1 MVRVVADR
9 TLRYLI
15 LGIGR
20 NGRIA
25 LRFVFRNR
33 VRYSEGELN
42 RENRNLHTVRTG
54 FCSGS
59 LDGRPNQ
66 LFPSTVVRYL
76 FHFVPTFCHSLD
88 RSEVGRR
95 HA

>member
-9 TLRYLI
+9 TLRYLS

-76 FHFVPTFCHSLD
+76 FQDFVILWIGLRLD
-88 RSEVGRR
+88 VGMLTLL
-95 HA
+95 

>member
-9 TLRYLI
+9 TLRCLS

-42 RENRNLHTVRTG
+42 RENRNL
-54 FCSGS
+54 
-59 LDGRPNQ
+59 Q
-66 LFPSTVVRYL
+66 YL
-76 FHFVPTFCHSLD
+76 FHFAPTFCHSLD